1 MADTTLVTVD
11 FHGTTLHALT
21 IDGKPYV
28 SVRSICEALTVD
40 PDAQLKRIKRH
51 PVLSKGTV
59 ITTVPSGGGVQ
70 QAVCI
75 PLDLLNGW
83 LFGISAN
90 RVRNPELRDRLVQY
104 QRDCFDVLARHFQKG
119 DGRTMYDPL
128 DRARMMLVIEDGQIK
143 HTVHLGKWDVIVDP
157 ANRES
162 LNHLL
167 SLHLLDEMVPTVLE
181 LLHRRVCRKYEMTRK
196 PTGPSSAP

>member
-28 SVRSICEALTVD
+28 SVRSICEALTID
-40 PDAQLKRIKRH
+40 WPSQLKRIKRH
-51 PVLSKGTV
+51 PVLSKGV
-59 ITTVPSGGGVQ
+59 VVTTIPSEGGEQ
-70 QAVCI
+70 QTACI

-83 LFGISAN
+83 LFGISTN
-90 RVRNPELRDRLVQY
+90 RVRDPELRDRLVQY
-104 QRDCFDVLARHFQKG
+104 QHECFDVLARHFQRG
-119 DGRTMYDPL
+119 DGRSVYDPL
-128 DRARMMLVIEDGQIK
+128 GHARMMLVIENGQIK
-143 HTVHLGKWDVIVDP
+143 HTVHLGKWDLIVDP

-181 LLHRRVCRKYEMTRK
+181 ILHRRVCRKYEMTRK
-196 PTGPSSAP
+196 ATGPSSAP